1 MKEYI
6 GGARRRCRIKNK
18 KIKSSRGVK
27 QHTHEGD
34 ERVVLTCSCGQD
46 CDYNYRVEHVPSKDA
61 TYVREASYTK
71 LQQNDKYRGA
81 IR

>member
-6 GGARRRCRIKNK
+6 GGARRRCRIKK
-18 KIKSSRGVK
+18 KKKTHHVALNN
-27 QHTHEGD
+27 THEGD